1 MTKKSPLAIM
11 KERFTDK
18 AGLRKAVEGLASGD
32 LWIDRTNADKGLA
45 HVSNAKL
52 VKLHDTLTAVKKE
65 FGSRAA
71 LITAILTGQKRSKDE
86 GYKARLE
93 KYSTPRLLD
102 THRAK
107 FAGAPKGEV
116 GVEAAPEEGAKKA
129 PAKASA
135 KKTPATA
142 SAKKA
147 PAKAVAK
154 KAPAKK
160 APAKK
165 AVASDAPA
173 KKAGTKS

>member
-1 MTKKSPLAIM
+1 MTKKSPLAQM

-18 AGLRKAVEGLASGD
+18 AGLLKAVEGLASGD

-71 LITAILTGQKRSKDE
+71 LIDAIAKSENRAKDD

-93 KYSTPRLLD
+93 KFSTPRLLD
-102 THRAK
+102 AQRAATKRAK
-107 FAGAPKGEV
+107 KAAAPKGSAKA
-116 GVEAAPEEGAKKA
+116 AAPAKKA
-129 PAKASA
+129 PATK
-135 KKTPATA
+135 ATA
-142 SAKKA
+142 EKA
-147 PAKAVAK
+147 PAKKAARNAPAKAASAKAAPAKAGAK

-160 APAKK
+160 AAR
-165 AVASDAPA
+165 
-173 KKAGTKS
+173 KS